1 MHAWGIHLQVQISQN
16 RSWKQAGLPDYQKRI
31 YRYTQNSVGWRKKG
45 KKRRR
50 VVRTRP
56 APRVGGGTEAEV
68 RYPHEGN
75 CLGQKRGIW
84 GCWRVK
90 QLLFLFLIEVF
101 PNERVSHDGVSQAH
115 INLPVPFQKTKT
127 HDWWFCE
134 IKQWCYVNMLTVL
147 EDSVVRARSCLWIL
161 GQRERAGCSQH
172 QWAVCPRKKL
182 HQPFLV
188 DPASCPSNRAAW
200 LGPWEKL
207 LVQTSREEVVQ
218 WQSWGE
224 LGSDAC
230 WGELRGKKPYFILL
244 IQFPAGRSG

>member
-1 MHAWGIHLQVQISQN
+1 MEPFHTRVHPKHPTEKTVLLVPLL
-16 RSWKQAGLPDYQKRI
+16 RSRADPTAD
-31 YRYTQNSVGWRKKG
+31 
-45 KKRRR
+45 
-50 VVRTRP
+50 
-56 APRVGGGTEAEV
+56 
-68 RYPHEGN
+68 
-75 CLGQKRGIW
+75 
-84 GCWRVK
+84 CWRVK

-101 PNERVSHDGVSQAH
+101 PNERVSHDGVSQTH
-115 INLPVPFQKTKT
+115 INLPVLFQKTKT

-147 EDSVVRARSCLWIL
+147 EDSMVRAHSCLWIL

-172 QWAVCPRKKL
+172 RWAVCPRKKL

-188 DPASCPSNRAAW
+188 DPASCPSNKAAW
-200 LGPWEKL
+200 LGTWEKL

-224 LGSDAC
+224 LGSDAY